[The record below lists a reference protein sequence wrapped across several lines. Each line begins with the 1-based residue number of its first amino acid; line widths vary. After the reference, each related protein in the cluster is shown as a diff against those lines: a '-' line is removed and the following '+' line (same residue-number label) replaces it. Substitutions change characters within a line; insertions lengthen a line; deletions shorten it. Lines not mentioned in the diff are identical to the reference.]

1 MPYKSAKNYREQHA
15 GWYAAR
21 YANDAKFRR
30 AEAKR
35 KADWYAA
42 RASDPAWLAEQAAKK
57 RAQRAKTKKKIAPI
71 SRNAREARK

>member
-1 MPYKSAKNYREQHA
+1 MRHVMPYKATADYREQHA

-21 YANDAKFRR
+21 YGASAKFRR

-35 KADWYAA
+35 KACWYAA

-57 RAQRAKTKKKIAPI
+57 RAQRAMKK
-71 SRNAREARK
+71 

>member
-1 MPYKSAKNYREQHA
+1 MPYKEYADWKAVHRE
-15 GWYAAR
+15 WYIDR
-21 YANDAKFRR
+21 YHSDSKFQR

-57 RAQRAKTKKKIAPI
+57 RAQRAKGRAGK
-71 SRNAREARK
+71 

>member
-1 MPYKSAKNYREQHA
+1 MPYAQTADYKTAHREWYLERYHA
-15 GWYAAR
+15 DR
-21 YANDAKFRR
+21 KFQK

-57 RAQRAKTKKKIAPI
+57 RAQRATKKKN
-71 SRNAREARK
+71 S

>member
-1 MPYKSAKNYREQHA
+1 MPYKATADYREQHA

-21 YANDAKFRR
+21 YGASAKFRR

-42 RASDPAWLAEQAAKK
+42 RASEPA
-57 RAQRAKTKKKIAPI
+57 
-71 SRNAREARK
+71 